1 MIVYDNLWKLLKEKN
16 VSQYRLNNSG
26 ISHSTLTRLK
36 RNQPVSTET
45 IDRLCTILQCQVED
59 IMSFTENTAE

>member
-1 MIVYDNLWKLLKEKN
+1 MIKYDRLWEYLKKSE
-16 VSQYRLNNSG
+16 VSQYRLIVSG

-45 IDRLCTILQCQVED
+45 LDKLCMILDCGLEEIVE
-59 IMSFTENTAE
+59 FEKVK

>member
-1 MIVYDNLWKLLKEKN
+1 MINYDRLWDYIKKN
-16 VSQYRLNNSG
+16 GVSQYRLNLLG

-45 IDRLCTILQCQVED
+45 LDKLCTILDCELED
-59 IMSFTENTAE
+59 IAKFEKDE